1 LTFSGDSNHLFWTRN
16 RPQGEIRIF
25 LDGKPVQDGFPMSTA
40 GFQKET
46 WQIGPDGNLLVLLQ
60 NETSLNR
67 IRITPAPDSGLGA
80 LIGDDGT
87 MRASGN

>member
-1 LTFSGDSNHLFWTRN
+1 
-16 RPQGEIRIF
+16 
-25 LDGKPVQDGFPMSTA
+25 MSTA

-60 NETSLNR
+60 DDTSLNR
-67 IRITPAPDSGLGA
+67 IRITPSPDGGLGA